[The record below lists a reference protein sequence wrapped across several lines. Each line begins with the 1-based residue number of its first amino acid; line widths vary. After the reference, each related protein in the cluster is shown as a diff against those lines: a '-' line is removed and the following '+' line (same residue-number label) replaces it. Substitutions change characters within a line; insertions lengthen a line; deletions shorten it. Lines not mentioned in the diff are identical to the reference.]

1 MCCTF
6 FIFYDTSV
14 YILLHFHCCFSYLIE
29 DKYPLPCSSV
39 FTPISLFVSYF
50 WFCYVTHSSHCPTE
64 FAFLSIW
71 LLRQLY
77 ENASTNVFR
86 YITNVLY
93 FIFIAVMLS
102 LPKSSKAA
110 SSSITIPSVSA
121 TLFLFREFSNVLV
134 PSLKYFSFSI
144 FSLPSFD
151 FMYPVDQNILC
162 SVFFFFLLCISA
174 LSVSLIQSTSAHVSS
189 FACLHVRC
197 TIFCNIRCHCFSFL
211 YHHIKNLIFPPLLF
225 LVQASSG

>member
-162 SVFFFFLLCISA
+162 SVFFFFYAYLPYLCRSFSLHLHTFLPLPVCMCGVLYSVTYDVIVFRFHITISR
-174 LSVSLIQSTSAHVSS
+174 I
-189 FACLHVRC
+189 
-197 TIFCNIRCHCFSFL
+197 
-211 YHHIKNLIFPPLLF
+211 
-225 LVQASSG
+225 